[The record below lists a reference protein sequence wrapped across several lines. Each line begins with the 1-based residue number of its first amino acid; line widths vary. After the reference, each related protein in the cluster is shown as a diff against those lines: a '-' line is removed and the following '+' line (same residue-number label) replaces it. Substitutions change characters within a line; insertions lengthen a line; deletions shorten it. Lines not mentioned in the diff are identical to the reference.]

1 MKHEEYITTGG
12 HKLET
17 NRTEYEKEYS
27 QVLPRRMNELTFP
40 VT

>member
-1 MKHEEYITTGG
+1 MQHEEYITTAG

-17 NRTEYEKEYS
+17 NRMEYEKEYL
-27 QVLPRRMNELTFP
+27 QVLPKRMNELTFP